1 MEGSRFSDTRKLF
14 SDAATILNSNDP
26 LRLAAA
32 TAFFTLFA
40 LPPILVIL
48 VQVMGLLFDPVK
60 IRTELYHTL
69 AGVIGPESVE
79 QVVGVITG
87 IRNLAQ
93 SWWVAIA
100 GFIFLL
106 FVATTLFKVIRSSLN
121 QLWKIRVVVRRS
133 LLAGLQNRL
142 RAMVIILLAGLLFLA
157 GIMAEAAQAFLGQYL
172 QNLSSTLAV
181 VFNGVITHLVSIIIV
196 TIWFAVLFHHLPDGR
211 PRWKIALMGGFVTSI
226 LFNSGKLILR
236 WLLTHS
242 NVQTIYGAS
251 GSIVLLLLFVFY
263 AAIIFYYGAAFT
275 MCLSDYYKKP
285 IQPHSHA
292 VRFEIENVKL
302 KIQNEKA
309 RTDEM

>member
-121 QLWKIRVVVRRS
+121 QLWKIR
-133 LLAGLQNRL
+133 
-142 RAMVIILLAGLLFLA
+142 
-157 GIMAEAAQAFLGQYL
+157 
-172 QNLSSTLAV
+172 
-181 VFNGVITHLVSIIIV
+181 
-196 TIWFAVLFHHLPDGR
+196 
-211 PRWKIALMGGFVTSI
+211 
-226 LFNSGKLILR
+226 
-236 WLLTHS
+236 
-242 NVQTIYGAS
+242 
-251 GSIVLLLLFVFY
+251 
-263 AAIIFYYGAAFT
+263 
-275 MCLSDYYKKP
+275 
-285 IQPHSHA
+285 
-292 VRFEIENVKL
+292 
-302 KIQNEKA
+302 
-309 RTDEM
+309 